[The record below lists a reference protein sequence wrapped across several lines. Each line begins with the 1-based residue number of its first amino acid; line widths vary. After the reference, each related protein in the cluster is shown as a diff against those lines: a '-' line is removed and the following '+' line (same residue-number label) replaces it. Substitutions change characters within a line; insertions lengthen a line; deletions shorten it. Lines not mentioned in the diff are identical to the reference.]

1 MNASKLANYTDVK
14 ARQLWTTLYLCAKEH
29 PKRRFHALYDK
40 VYRPDILAE
49 AWRRVRANKGS
60 GGVDGQTIGRI
71 VHEYG
76 ESKFLNEIYLDLKR
90 KRYHPAPVRRTYI
103 PKADGKQR
111 PLGIPTIRDRVVQM
125 ATKMV
130 IEPIFEADFKD
141 CSYGFRPKRNAH
153 QAIAQI
159 RKASKQAYW
168 VVDVDIKGYF
178 DNINQE
184 KLMKL
189 VEQRISDRRVLKL
202 IRKWL
207 QAGVMEGVQFHET
220 DWGTPQGGVISPLL
234 ANIYLNY
241 MDTIWEKQF
250 SHLGELVR
258 YADDFVVMCKTKK
271 DALES
276 IQVIRAIMSKLDL
289 TLSKEKSRLVNIWDN
304 TAGFDFL
311 GFHHRK
317 FPVLIKGGKRIYAM
331 SHIPSKKAMKEMR
344 RKIKMYTEPRSK
356 LYWSLHEVV
365 QGLNRKLKGF
375 KNYYSISTMAARWLN
390 RIDWYVIERLTLF
403 VNKKRNVRNKH
414 SRVGEVMKATRG
426 SLVKLAGEDYRMPK
440 KEEHRKA
447 V

>member
-14 ARQLWTTLYLCAKEH
+14 ARQLWTTLYLCAKGNS
-29 PKRRFHALYDK
+29 KRRFHALYDK

-60 GGVDGQTIGRI
+60 GGVDRQTIGKI

-90 KRYHPAPVRRTYI
+90 KQYHPSPVRRTYI

-153 QAIAQI
+153 QAITQI
-159 RKASKQAYW
+159 RKASKKAYW

-184 KLMKL
+184 KLMML
-189 VEQRISDRRVLKL
+189 VEKRISDHRVLKL
-202 IRKWL
+202 IRNWL
-207 QAGVMEGVQFHET
+207 QAGVMEDVQFHET
-220 DWGTPQGGVISPLL
+220 EWGTPQGGVISPLL

-250 SHLGELVR
+250 TYLGKLIR
-258 YADDFVVMCKTKK
+258 YADDFVIMCKTKK

-276 IQVIRAIMSKLDL
+276 IQVIKTIMNKLDL
-289 TLSKEKSRLVNIWDN
+289 MLSKEKSRLVNIWDN
-304 TAGFDFL
+304 AVGFDFL
-311 GFHHRK
+311 GLHHRK
-317 FPVLIKGGKRIYAM
+317 FPVRKKGGVKVYVMA
-331 SHIPSKKAMKEMR
+331 HIPSKKAMKEMK
-344 RKIKMYTEPRSK
+344 RKIKMFTEPRNK
-356 LYWSLHEVV
+356 LYWSLDEVV
-365 QGLNRKLKGF
+365 QGLNRKLQGF
-375 KNYYSISTMAARWLN
+375 KNYYSLSPIAVKWLN
-390 RIDWYVIERLTLF
+390 RVDWYVIERLVLF
-403 VNKKRNVRNKH
+403 ENKKRNVRKKH
-414 SRVGEVMKATRG
+414 SRFGEVIKATRG
-426 SLVKLAGEDYRMPK
+426 ILVKLAG
-440 KEEHRKA
+440 
-447 V
+447 